1 MKVLCV
7 GFSLTGKTKFVLN
20 IISKEL
26 FGELEM
32 LEPDKPYPEFKGIFS
47 TIACSFISLFNRKP
61 KLKSLKRDFSDYGLI
76 VIGSPVWIGVHAPP
90 VNTFVEE
97 NDFKGKKVAVA
108 FTGGADYSQGI
119 EALVTRLVD
128 KGAEVVLS
136 TYICSG
142 KNKEVIASKAMKF
155 AEELQA
161 KIGSLGKIL

>member
-32 LEPDKPYPEFKGIFS
+32 LEPDKPYPKFKGILS
-47 TIACSFISLFNRKP
+47 TIACSLISLFNRKP
-61 KLKSLKRDFSDYGLI
+61 KLKSLKHDLGDYGLV

-90 VNTFVEE
+90 VSTFVEE
-97 NDFKGKKVAVA
+97 NDFKGKKVAIV
-108 FTGGADYSQGI
+108 FTGGADYSQGVD
-119 EALVTRLVD
+119 ALIARLED
-128 KGAEVVLS
+128 KGAEVVLN

-155 AEELQA
+155 AEELQT
-161 KIGSLGKIL
+161 KISSLGKIL